1 MWHYHKY
8 LRFRCTCIY
17 NSIYT
22 NIYNIQCSYMDGSIS
37 CTWIL
42 SCMKYWTWKSSRR
55 NESPNWSLRIT
66 SATVRPFH
74 VTFNKTWIQWYTT
87 EIKEES
93 NSPANLLRRMS
104 AGKAE
109 TQSKGSLVDLLGRF
123 DVEEKSALPP
133 WQRSHSHH
141 RRRYGQISP
150 INLRT
155 TN

>member
-22 NIYNIQCSYMDGSIS
+22 NIYNIQCSYMGGSIS

-109 TQSKGSLVDLLGRF
+109 TQSKVLWSTYWADLTSKKKVLYHHDNAPTHTIAVAMAKLVQL
-123 DVEEKSALPP
+123 
-133 WQRSHSHH
+133 
-141 RRRYGQISP
+141 I
-150 INLRT
+150 
-155 TN
+155 